1 MYKFRTMYLDA
12 EERKKNLL
20 EQNQIADGM
29 MFKMENDP
37 RIIGS
42 KIDQKTGEYIP
53 GIGNWIRKLSLDEF
67 PQFFNVLR
75 GDMSLVGTRPP
86 TVDEYEKYK
95 LHHKAR
101 LSVKP
106 GITGLWQVSGR
117 SEITDFDEV
126 VKLDTEYICH
136 WSMANDIKILF
147 RTVQV
152 VVSGKG
158 SM

>member
-1 MYKFRTMYLDA
+1 MYLDA

-106 GITGLWQVSGR
+106 GITGWAQVTGFRGETKELWQMEGR
-117 SEITDFDEV
+117 VQRDIWYIEHWTFL
-126 VKLDTEYICH
+126 LDLYI
-136 WSMANDIKILF
+136 MYK
-147 RTVQV
+147 TVYNV
-152 VVSGKG
+152 IRGDKEAY
-158 SM
+158 